1 MYLEAENVCV
11 DRAGRRVVDGV
22 SLRLEPGQCLAVV
35 GPNGAGKTTLMQ
47 ALLRLLPLADG
58 VIRLNGE
65 AMGHL
70 SRRQIARRMAYL
82 PQNYEGYLGFRVR
95 AVVET
100 GRYAHRGAVQPW
112 DETDHEAIDQAL
124 EQCGLIR
131 LQDRTVEAL
140 SGGERQKVWLAAA
153 LAQQTPALFLDEPTS
168 ALDPKH
174 QAELIELIQTQLGTG
189 KTVMLICHDLN
200 LAAMLDCR
208 VLALREGRKAFEG
221 PVGQFFDPSLLRDI
235 FEADFELMHLGS
247 PGQQMRVHLR
257 VQRG

>member
-1 MYLEAENVCV
+1 MYLEAENICV

-22 SLRLEPGQCLAVV
+22 SLRLKPGQCLAVV

-47 ALLRLLPLADG
+47 ALLGLLPLADG
-58 VIRLNGE
+58 VIRLDGE
-65 AMGHL
+65 SMGGL

-95 AVVET
+95 AVVES

-112 DETDHEAIDQAL
+112 DETDREAIDHAL
-124 EQCGLIR
+124 EQCR
-131 LQDRTVEAL
+131 LVSLQNRTVEAL

-153 LAQQTPALFLDEPTS
+153 LAQQTPAMLLDEPTS

-174 QAELIELIQTQLGTG
+174 QAELIELIQTQLGAG

-208 VLALREGRKAFEG
+208 VLALHDGRKAFEG
-221 PVGQFFDPSLLRDI
+221 PVEEFMDPRLLHQI
-235 FEADFELMHLGS
+235 FEADFELVRVAS
-247 PGQQMRVHLR
+247 PGQTRVHLR
-257 VQRG
+257 AKRA

>member
-1 MYLEAENVCV
+1 MYLEAENICV

-47 ALLRLLPLADG
+47 ALLGLLPLADG
-58 VIRLNGE
+58 QVRLNGE

-70 SRRQIARRMAYL
+70 SRRQIARRVAYL

-100 GRYAHRGAVQPW
+100 GRYAYRGAVQPW
-112 DETDHEAIDQAL
+112 DETDREAIDQAL
-124 EQCGLIR
+124 EQCRLVH

-153 LAQQTPALFLDEPTS
+153 LAQQTPAMFLDEPTS

-174 QAELIELIQTQLGTG
+174 QAELIELILTQLRAG
-189 KTVMLICHDLN
+189 KTVMMSWHDLN
-200 LAAMLDCR
+200 LAAMLTWR
-208 VLALREGRKAFEG
+208 VLALRDGCKAFEG
-221 PVGQFFDPSLLRDI
+221 PVGQFFDPSLLREI
-235 FEADFELMHLGS
+235 FDADFDLMRSAS
-247 PGQQMRVHLR
+247 PGRQMRVHLR
-257 VQRG
+257 VQSG

>member
-1 MYLEAENVCV
+1 
-11 DRAGRRVVDGV
+11 
-22 SLRLEPGQCLAVV
+22 
-35 GPNGAGKTTLMQ
+35 
-47 ALLRLLPLADG
+47 
-58 VIRLNGE
+58 
-65 AMGHL
+65 
-70 SRRQIARRMAYL
+70 
-82 PQNYEGYLGFRVR
+82 
-95 AVVET
+95 VET
-100 GRYAHRGAVQPW
+100 GRYAHRGAVQRW
-112 DETDHEAIDQAL
+112 DETDREAIDQAL
-124 EQCGLIR
+124 EQCGLVC
-131 LQDRTVEAL
+131 LQDRTVEVL

-221 PVGQFFDPSLLRDI
+221 PVGQFFDPSLLRQI
-235 FEADFELMHLGS
+235 FEADFELMHLAS